1 MLTDRVVTAGA
12 YFADLRAREFARLD
26 ANGVA
31 YLDYAGSAV
40 YAASHVAAHHA
51 RLGRSVFGNPHSEH
65 GSSRAATAAIDSA
78 RRRVLRF
85 LDADDD
91 YVVCFT
97 ANATAAIKLVAEA
110 YPFGPGVPC
119 VLTSD
124 NHNSVN
130 GVREYARRAGAPV
143 EYVPLRD
150 DLRLD
155 HPEAR
160 LAQAGG
166 GGLFAFPAQSN
177 FSGVQHPLSLVRTA
191 HSLDYRVLLDAAA
204 FLPAHGLSLR
214 ACPADF
220 VVLSFYKM
228 FGYPSG
234 VGALVARRDAI
245 EALARPWFSGGTVDY
260 ASVRLRRHQ
269 LRPMPEGFEDGTAN
283 FLDIAALEPGFEL
296 REGAGAR
303 RITTH
308 VMDLTQDLLE
318 GLMSLEHG
326 DGAPLVRVYGPAAGE
341 GDRGAIVAFNVLD
354 RDGRPVPY
362 GLVEHRADAAGVHVR
377 GGCFCNPGAAE
388 AALRFDAEQMTRCL
402 DALGRGFSIP
412 RLQRCMGYGTAVG
425 AVRASL
431 GIASNSADVRRALD
445 VVISF
450 ATS

>member
-1 MLTDRVVTAGA
+1 MLTDRVMSAGGD
-12 YFADLRAREFARLD
+12 FADLRAREFARLD

-40 YAASHVAAHHA
+40 YAASHVDAHRA
-51 RLGRSVFGNPHSEH
+51 LLGRTVFGNPHSEH
-65 GSSRAATAAIDSA
+65 QSSRATTAAIDAA

-110 YPFGPGVPC
+110 YPFGPDVPY
-119 VLTSD
+119 VLTAD

-143 EYVPLRD
+143 EYIPLRA

-160 LAQAGG
+160 LARAGG

-191 HSLDYRVLLDAAA
+191 HSLGYRVVLDAAA
-204 FLPAHGLSLR
+204 FLPAHALSLR

-234 VGALVARRDAI
+234 LGALVARRDAI

-260 ASVRLRRHQ
+260 ASVQLRRHQ
-269 LRPMPEGFEDGTAN
+269 LRRLHEGFEDGTAN
-283 FLDIAALEPGFEL
+283 FLDIAALEPGFAL
-296 REGAGAR
+296 RERTGAR
-303 RITTH
+303 RIAAH
-308 VMDLTQDLLE
+308 VMELTQELLE
-318 GLMSLEHG
+318 GLMSLEHA

-354 RDGRPVPY
+354 RDGRPVPF
-362 GLVEHRADAAGVHVR
+362 GLVEHRADAAGVQLR

-388 AALRFDAEQMTRCL
+388 AAFRMDAEQMTRCL
-402 DALGRGFSIP
+402 DLLGSSFTIP
-412 RLQRCMGYGTAVG
+412 RLQRCLGTDAAVG

-431 GIASNSADVRRALD
+431 GIANNSADVQRALD